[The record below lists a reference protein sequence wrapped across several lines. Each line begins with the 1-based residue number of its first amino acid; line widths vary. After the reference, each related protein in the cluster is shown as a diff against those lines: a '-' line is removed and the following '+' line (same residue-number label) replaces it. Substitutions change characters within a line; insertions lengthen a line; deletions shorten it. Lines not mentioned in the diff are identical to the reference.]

1 MRQESPGQTT
11 VGVGK
16 PEEKFMPKTDD
27 SLAYIIV
34 IISYYYS
41 EQA

>member
-1 MRQESPGQTT
+1 MDRPGQTT
-11 VGVGK
+11 EGFSK
-16 PEEKFMPKTDD
+16 PEEKFIAKTGD

-41 EQA
+41 VQS